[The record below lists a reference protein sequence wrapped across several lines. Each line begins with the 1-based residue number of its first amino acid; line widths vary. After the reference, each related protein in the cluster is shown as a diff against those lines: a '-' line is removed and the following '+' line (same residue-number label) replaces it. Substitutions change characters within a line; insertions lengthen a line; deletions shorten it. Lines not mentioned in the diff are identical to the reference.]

1 MRRSA
6 ISIPGA
12 VVLLAFAG
20 ALHGGYAKSPA
31 PTASS
36 SLAPTAK
43 SSPAPTAKSSPAK
56 MAGSSEVPPNTSPA
70 TGTAKITVDVAHNQ
84 VCWNLS
90 VQKLQGTV
98 TQTNIHRAPAGKA
111 GPIVLHL
118 SPPTSG
124 SSHGCKGVGPP
135 LARGIVKNPG
145 AYYVNVQTSKYPDGE
160 IRGQL

>member
-20 ALHGGYAKSPA
+20 ALHSGYAKSPA

-36 SLAPTAK
+36 S
-43 SSPAPTAKSSPAK
+43 PAPTAKISPPPTAGTALVTT

-98 TQTNIHRAPAGKA
+98 TQANIHRAPAGKA

-124 SSHGCKGVGPP
+124 SSHARSGGCKTI
-135 LARGIVKNPG
+135 A
-145 AYYVNVQTSKYPDGE
+145 
-160 IRGQL
+160 

>member
-36 SLAPTAK
+36 SL
-43 SSPAPTAKSSPAK
+43 APTAKSSPAK

-90 VQKLQGTV
+90 VQKLKGTV

-124 SSHGCKGVGPP
+124 SSHGC
-135 LARGIVKNPG
+135 
-145 AYYVNVQTSKYPDGE
+145 
-160 IRGQL
+160 

>member
-36 SLAPTAK
+36 SPAPTAK
-43 SSPAPTAKSSPAK
+43 SSPAPTAKSSPAPTAGTALVTK

-124 SSHGCKGVGPP
+124 SSHGC
-135 LARGIVKNPG
+135 
-145 AYYVNVQTSKYPDGE
+145 
-160 IRGQL
+160 